1 MKQSTENRTLSP
13 FHARLKRCRRQA
25 RLRRCIRHCL
35 RMFRP
40 HAVDQA
46 GLTPCSGSSDPHSAQ
61 AREDSEPVFDTEPRV
76 PSIPAKRSHPK
87 NANPNPKQN
96 PAADLPHSV
105 IFSFTPNLF
114 SPSPSEIALIISREY
129 ECFLCNGENIEKGL
143 FSHLT
148 LVFGNAIMEH
158 TRKSRIFVCA
168 PASAGPT
175 RAGQSLTPYTAG
187 ASPSYR

>member
-1 MKQSTENRTLSP
+1 MFHVKQSTENRTLSP
-13 FHARLKRCRRQA
+13 FHARLKRRRSPQDLSCACFGCTNTDRA
-25 RLRRCIRHCL
+25 RLS
-35 RMFRP
+35 
-40 HAVDQA
+40 
-46 GLTPCSGSSDPHSAQ
+46 PCPGSSDPHSAQ

-76 PSIPAKRSHPK
+76 PSIPAERSHPK